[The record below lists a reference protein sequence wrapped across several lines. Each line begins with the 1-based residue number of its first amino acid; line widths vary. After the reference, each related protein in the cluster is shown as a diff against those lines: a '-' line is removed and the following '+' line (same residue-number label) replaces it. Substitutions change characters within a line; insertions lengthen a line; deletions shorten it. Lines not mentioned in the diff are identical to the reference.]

1 MSENINEVVNEEVNE
16 VEATEAIE
24 VTETAEVES
33 VEEVVE
39 AEVSPMLDRDEADLA
54 LVRKR
59 EIYDKITT
67 ALLILLMCA
76 PFAILLYIII
86 WFLNP

>member
-1 MSENINEVVNEEVNE
+1 MSENIEKVVSDEVAN
-16 VEATEAIE
+16 TTE
-24 VTETAEVES
+24 VTTE
-33 VEEVVE
+33 
-39 AEVSPMLDRDEADLA
+39 LDRDEADLA
-54 LVRKR
+54 LVRKK

-76 PFAILLYIII
+76 PFAILAYIII